1 MGSETL
7 VMMQPMFTSTGS
19 EKADSVQSL
28 DLFLRSVERQA
39 FTMANYATGN
49 RDEALDI
56 VQDAMTAFVRRYRR
70 KPQQQWRPL
79 FFRSVDNRIKDW
91 FRRQKVRRR
100 WHLPGFGQA
109 DDPAP
114 ESRAE
119 SFDIA
124 QPDRAL
130 ASQQAGKSL
139 DQALAAL
146 PDRQRQAFLL
156 RTWQGMSVAETAA
169 VMGCSE
175 GSVKTHLSRA
185 TGALRTKLESH
196 RDVGH

>member
-7 VMMQPMFTSTGS
+7 VMMQTMFTPRADGKTTGTV
-19 EKADSVQSL
+19 DRL
-28 DLFLRSVERQA
+28 DIFLRSVERQA
-39 FTMANYATGN
+39 FTMANYATAN
-49 RDEALDI
+49 PDEALDI

-70 KPQQQWRPL
+70 KPEEQWRPL

-91 FRRQKVRRR
+91 FRRRKVRMR
-100 WHLPGFGQA
+100 WQA
-109 DDPAP
+109 PMQVSDSGPDL

-119 SFDIA
+119 NLTTP

-130 ASQQAGKSL
+130 AGQQGAEAL
-139 DQALAAL
+139 ERALAAL

-156 RTWQGMSVAETAA
+156 RSWQGMSVAETAD

-185 TGALRTKLESH
+185 TSALRQKLEKH
-196 RDVGH
+196 QHD